1 MLDDRKTEL
10 VKRLSSK
17 PGYAGKVAAK
27 CIECIYDPL
36 SGNGH
41 WRQQVAAC
49 AIYSCPL
56 YAARP
61 KSTASDTLKDD
72 MESENDDQNI
82 MTDEG

>member
-49 AIYSCPL
+49 AIYSRDSPQACRVLLLSYYEMLAKQNGQNGSTTWL
-56 YAARP
+56 YR
-61 KSTASDTLKDD
+61 
-72 MESENDDQNI
+72 
-82 MTDEG
+82 